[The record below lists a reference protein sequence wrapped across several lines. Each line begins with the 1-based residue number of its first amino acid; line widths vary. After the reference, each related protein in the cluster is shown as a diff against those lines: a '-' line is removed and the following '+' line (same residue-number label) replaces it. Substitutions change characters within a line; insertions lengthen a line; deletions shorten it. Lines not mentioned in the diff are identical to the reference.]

1 MTCSD
6 EYSMCATKQ
15 VGRRPVDLPSYH
27 DAIVG
32 AELGRG
38 KVGGEAIDRC
48 QRGQLVTEKVIASH
62 TP

>member
-1 MTCSD
+1 
-6 EYSMCATKQ
+6 MCATKQ
-15 VGRRPVDLPSYH
+15 VGRRTVDLPSYH